1 MTTARA
7 VRVAGVVALAAVAF
21 FVWRSRASDDERVI
35 RERLEA
41 LRAEVNSST
50 GDGIGTVAR
59 AANIGSYFTEDVVVD
74 LGQGTAP
81 ILGRLTLMGI
91 AERLQPRT
99 AAFRLELDDVGVDM
113 TPGAA
118 TADVTLT
125 ASFIRRTI
133 STGEESRDAREFA
146 LALTKT
152 GGTWRIARLTA
163 IDVLR

>member
-1 MTTARA
+1 LTSARA

-21 FVWRSRASDDERVI
+21 FVWRSRASDDEQAI
-35 RERLEA
+35 RERLDA
-41 LRAEVNSST
+41 LRTEVNSSA
-50 GDGIGTVAR
+50 GDGPGNIVR

-81 ILGRLTLMGI
+81 IRGRLTLMGI
-91 AERLQPRT
+91 AQRLEPRT
-99 AAFRLELDDVGVDM
+99 AAFRLEFDDVGIEM

-125 ASFIRRTI
+125 ASFIRRNI

-146 LALTKT
+146 VAFAKT
-152 GGTWRIARLTA
+152 GSTWHIARLTA

>member
-1 MTTARA
+1 LTSARA

-21 FVWRSRASDDERVI
+21 LLWRSRASDDERVI
-35 RERLEA
+35 RERLDA
-41 LRAEVNSST
+41 LRTEVNSSAADDP
-50 GDGIGTVAR
+50 GSIVR

-81 ILGRLTLMGI
+81 IRGRLTLMGI
-91 AERLQPRT
+91 AQRLEPRT
-99 AAFRLELDDVGVDM
+99 AAFRLELDDVGIEM

-125 ASFIRRTI
+125 ASFIQRSI

-152 GGTWRIARLTA
+152 DGTWRIARLTA